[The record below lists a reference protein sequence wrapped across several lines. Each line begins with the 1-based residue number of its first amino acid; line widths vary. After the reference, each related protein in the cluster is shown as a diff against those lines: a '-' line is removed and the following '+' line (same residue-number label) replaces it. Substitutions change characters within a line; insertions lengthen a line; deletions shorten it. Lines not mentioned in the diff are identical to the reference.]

1 MYAEDD
7 AMKPDHKK
15 ALDAAADK
23 VLAFRPKPKSGP
35 AKARKLR
42 KAKLIREKKKDARE

>member
-1 MYAEDD
+1 
-7 AMKPDHKK
+7 MKPHHKK

-23 VLAFRPKPKSGP
+23 VLAFHPKPKSEP

-42 KAKLIREKKKDARE
+42 KAKILCERKKDARE

>member
-1 MYAEDD
+1 
-7 AMKPDHKK
+7 MKPDHKK

-23 VLAFRPKPKSGP
+23 VLAFRPKPKSEP

-42 KAKLIREKKKDARE
+42 KLRKAKIIRERKKDARE

>member
-1 MYAEDD
+1 
-7 AMKPDHKK
+7 MKPDHKK

-23 VLAFRPKPKSGP
+23 VLAFRPKPKSEP

-42 KAKLIREKKKDARE
+42 KAKLIREKKKDTRE

>member
-1 MYAEDD
+1 
-7 AMKPDHKK
+7 MKPDHKK

-23 VLAFRPKPKSGP
+23 VLAFRPKPKSEP

-42 KAKLIREKKKDARE
+42 KAKIIRESKKDARE